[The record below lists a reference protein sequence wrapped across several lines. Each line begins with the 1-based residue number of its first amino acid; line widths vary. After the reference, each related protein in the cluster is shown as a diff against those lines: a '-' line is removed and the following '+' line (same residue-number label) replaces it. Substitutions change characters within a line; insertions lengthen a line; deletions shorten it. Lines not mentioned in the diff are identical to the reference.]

1 MILSF
6 HPCFDAGIQIVLGD
20 RPVDSNIRESIRK
33 ADAILLPQACSQK
46 LYEICLAS
54 SAKVFPNYDARLRYP
69 GKIGQARMFRELG
82 LPHPKTWSWES
93 VQQFRD
99 AHLDLNRMPYK
110 TPFLI
115 KEDKRHEAEGIFLV
129 ENTTG
134 LKETL
139 EQLALRERSGMKG
152 FVTQQYVP
160 CGGDV
165 LRAVIIGK
173 RMLTYWKRPTEPG
186 QKITTISRGAVIDT
200 DWRPDLQ
207 KKAMAQSEFLMEK
220 TGINLAAIDFVFPM
234 GDTEPD
240 PLYLE
245 INYYFGRR
253 GLGGTDAYYRL
264 LYAAIQDW
272 LAEIE
277 MDPQGVKLL

>member
-33 ADAILLPQACSQK
+33 ADAILLPQACPQK

-93 VQQFRD
+93 VEQFRD

-139 EQLALRERSGMKG
+139 EHLALRERSGMKG
-152 FVTQQYVP
+152 FVTQHYVP

-220 TGINLAAIDFVFPM
+220 TGINLAAVDFVFPM
-234 GDTEPD
+234 GNTESD